1 MSMVSNEDGTALPHG
16 NPSPLEWSFEEILA
30 KARDGSP
37 TSLGRLFELKRKYLL
52 TVAHR
57 QIGADLQGKVGAS
70 DLVQETF
77 VEAQKGF
84 ERFQGTTEVEFLAWL
99 SAILTNRFSNIARH
113 HRLTQKRAIGR
124 NISDAAAS
132 IAIRQAMS
140 DMLTPSTQL
149 VAEEEKRRLHV
160 ALDSLP
166 AEVRE
171 ILVMRIWQRAS
182 FAEISEALGCSVE
195 AARKRFFRAV
205 EELQA
210 LLS

>member
-1 MSMVSNEDGTALPHG
+1 MAIVPNEGVTDLPVG
-16 NPSPLEWSFEEILA
+16 DSSPSECSFADLLA
-30 KARDGSP
+30 KAREGSP

-57 QIGADLQGKVGAS
+57 QISSDLQGKVGAS

-124 NISDAAAS
+124 NLSDAAAS
-132 IAIRQAMS
+132 IAIRQAMA

-149 VAEEEKRRLHV
+149 VAEEEKRRLHA
-160 ALDSLP
+160 ALESMSAD
-166 AEVRE
+166 VRE

-182 FAEISEALGCSVE
+182 FAEISEAFGCSVE
-195 AARKRFFRAV
+195 AARKRFLRAV